1 MFEAKD
7 QRGRSDGHR
16 NPSAELHASDRSV
29 NSSHNGSESIH
40 EETGEEEP
48 GLDRFSTHH
57 SMGPDAPIEARD
69 STVEIPD
76 EVYDRLPDH
85 RKLMIVALLSFCSF
99 LAPVSSTSVLA
110 ATPEVATE
118 FHTTGAIINL
128 SNALYMLF
136 MGMSPLFWGPLSQV
150 YGRRPVTLVTAVAF
164 LGCNIG
170 TALAPNLAAFFA
182 FRILTAF
189 EGTSF
194 ILVGSS
200 VIGDIYRATERGTA
214 LGWFLS
220 GTLIGP
226 ALGPFIGGIIVTYTS
241 WRVIFWLQTG
251 LAAVAAVGSFFLLPE
266 TIYHKRIDDLAGHS
280 GIQKAKVLGGM
291 INPWRV
297 IRLYEYPN
305 LFLTGLAS
313 SCLLWNMYS
322 LLSPIRYILNP
333 RFHLTTPMQ
342 GGLFYLAPGAGY
354 VLGTFGGGRYA
365 DYIVKKYI
373 TKRGMRIP
381 EDRLYS
387 SLPFMGI
394 VIPACILIYG
404 WCVEYNRGGI
414 PLVVIVLFIQGLA
427 QLFCFPSLNTYCL
440 DVMPTQSGEVV
451 ASNYVIRYL
460 FACLGTAVVLPAV
473 NAIGVGWFSTISVAF
488 LLCGVMCTMATIRY
502 GRQWRQRID
511 AKKKARRYA
520 EKSRRRPSQPPPTSS
535 SGHDGD
541 DDGDMQRV
549 DAAAVD
555 TETRRPV
562 PGSAAPDQGLRYDE
576 ASQKSTT
583 ASAQQNADAV
593 TTTTRTPMAQSCS
606 EDPEKG
612 VGRAA

>member
-1 MFEAKD
+1 MFAAKNERD
-7 QRGRSDGHR
+7 QADGPRRS
-16 NPSAELHASDRSV
+16 SVELHASDRSV
-29 NSSHNGSESIH
+29 SSSHDGSSESVH
-40 EETGEEEP
+40 DETEGP

-57 SMGPDAPIEARD
+57 SMGPDAPIEAQN

-76 EVYDRLPDH
+76 EVYDRLPNH

-99 LAPVSSTSVLA
+99 LAPASSTSVLA
-110 ATPEVATE
+110 ATPEVAAE
-118 FHTTGAIINL
+118 FGTTGSIINL

-150 YGRRPVTLVTAVAF
+150 YGRRPVTLATSIAF
-164 LGCNIG
+164 LACNIG
-170 TALAPNLAAFFA
+170 TALAPNLAAFFV

-200 VIGDIYRATERGTA
+200 VIGDIYRPTERGTA

-251 LAAVAAVGSFFLLPE
+251 LAAVAAVGSFFLLEE
-266 TIYHKRIDDLAGHS
+266 TIYHKRIDDLVGHS
-280 GIQKAKVLGGM
+280 GLEKAKVLGGM
-291 INPWRV
+291 VNPWRV

-305 LFLTGLAS
+305 LLLTGIS
-313 SCLLWNMYS
+313 SACLLWNMYS
-322 LLSPIRYILNP
+322 LLSPIRYVLNP
-333 RFHLTTPMQ
+333 RFNLTTPMQ
-342 GGLFYLAPGAGY
+342 GSLFYLAPGAGY
-354 VLGTFGGGRYA
+354 LLGTFGGGRYA
-365 DYIVKKYI
+365 DYIVKKY
-373 TKRGMRIP
+373 TKKRGIRIP

-404 WCVEYNRGGI
+404 WCVEYDRGGI
-414 PLVVIVLFIQGLA
+414 PLVVIVMFIQGVA

-440 DVMPTQSGEVV
+440 DVMPTRSGEVV

-460 FACLGTAVVLPAV
+460 FACAGTAVVLPATQS
-473 NAIGVGWFSTISVAF
+473 IGTGWFSTISVAF
-488 LLCGVMCTMATIRY
+488 LLCGVLCTMATIRY
-502 GRQWRQRID
+502 GRQWRLRID

-520 EKSRRRPSQPPPTSS
+520 ERRRAPPPTSS
-535 SGHDGD
+535 SSHHAD
-541 DDGDMQRV
+541 DRQGGREQEE
-549 DAAAVD
+549 AAAA
-555 TETRRPV
+555 EGAESRQPV
-562 PGSAAPDQGLRYDE
+562 PGNAPPEPRPHQDDG
-576 ASQKSTT
+576 SHNNT
-583 ASAQQNADAV
+583 QQNADGV
-593 TTTTRTPMAQSCS
+593 TTTTAAPTMAQSYNQ
-606 EDPEKG
+606 DLEKG